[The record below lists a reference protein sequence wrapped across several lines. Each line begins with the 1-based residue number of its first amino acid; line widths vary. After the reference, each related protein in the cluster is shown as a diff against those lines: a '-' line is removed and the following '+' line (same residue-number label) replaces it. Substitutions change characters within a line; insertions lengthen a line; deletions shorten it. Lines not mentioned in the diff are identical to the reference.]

1 MSLDSQ
7 PKNPLNMNY
16 LLAALSSSKQTRPR
30 GAIRPA
36 ETRNMRRCSPPSS
49 LFIWSD
55 GTIAA
60 LTSLPSV
67 HYSFSPSLMEKVII
81 APSILAADFSRLAE
95 EIHRVEAAGAD
106 WIHCDIMDG
115 HFVDNISFGPDVV
128 QRVRKETSLPL
139 DVHLMIEHA
148 NRYVPRFIKA
158 GANSIT
164 VHVEPEA
171 EHDVWK
177 TLHEIQ
183 HAGCRVGLTL
193 NPETPLETIEPFL
206 GKFDMLLVMTV
217 HPGFG
222 GQPFRADQ
230 MEKVRRA
237 AKWNQSREHKI
248 DIEVDGGIVPKTA
261 RISVENGANV
271 LVAGTSIFRSD
282 DYAKAIREL
291 RGE

>member
-1 MSLDSQ
+1 MVRMLKRCPWACQKSIT
-7 PKNPLNMNY
+7 PLPLHFMG
-16 LLAALSSSKQTRPR
+16 R
-30 GAIRPA
+30 I
-36 ETRNMRRCSPPSS
+36 
-49 LFIWSD
+49 
-55 GTIAA
+55 
-60 LTSLPSV
+60 
-67 HYSFSPSLMEKVII
+67 II

-95 EIHRVEAAGAD
+95 EIHRVQAAGAD

-115 HFVDNISFGPDVV
+115 HFVDNISFGPEVV
-128 QRVRKETSLPL
+128 RLVRKETTLPL

-148 NRYVPRFIKA
+148 DHYLPRFVKA

-171 EHDVWK
+171 KHDVLE
-177 TLHEIQ
+177 TLRKIRES
-183 HAGCRVGLTL
+183 GCRAGLTL
-193 NPETPLETIEPFL
+193 NPETPIESIEPFL
-206 GKFDMLLVMTV
+206 GQFDMLLVMTV

-222 GQPFRADQ
+222 GQPFRDDQ

-237 AKWNQSREHKI
+237 AKWNESREQKI
-248 DIEVDGGIVPKTA
+248 DIEVDGGINPQTA
-261 RISVENGANV
+261 RISIENGANV

>member
-1 MSLDSQ
+1 M
-7 PKNPLNMNY
+7 
-16 LLAALSSSKQTRPR
+16 
-30 GAIRPA
+30 G
-36 ETRNMRRCSPPSS
+36 
-49 LFIWSD
+49 
-55 GTIAA
+55 
-60 LTSLPSV
+60 
-67 HYSFSPSLMEKVII
+67 KVII
-81 APSILAADFSRLAE
+81 AASILAADFSRLSE

-128 QRVRKETSLPL
+128 RLVRKETSLPL

-148 NRYVPRFIKA
+148 DHYVPRFVKA

-171 EHDVWK
+171 KHDVRR
-177 TLHEIQ
+177 TLQQIREG
-183 HAGCRVGLTL
+183 GCRAGLTL
-193 NPETPLETIEPFL
+193 NPETPIEMIDPFL
-206 GKFDMLLVMTV
+206 GNFDMVLVMTV

-237 AKWNQSREHKI
+237 AKWNRSRSHKI
-248 DIEVDGGIVPKTA
+248 DIEVDGGINPKTA
-261 RISVENGANV
+261 RISTDSGANV

-282 DYAKAIREL
+282 DYGKIIREL

>member
-1 MSLDSQ
+1 MG
-7 PKNPLNMNY
+7 
-16 LLAALSSSKQTRPR
+16 R
-30 GAIRPA
+30 I
-36 ETRNMRRCSPPSS
+36 
-49 LFIWSD
+49 
-55 GTIAA
+55 
-60 LTSLPSV
+60 
-67 HYSFSPSLMEKVII
+67 II

-115 HFVDNISFGPDVV
+115 HFVDNISFGPDIV
-128 QRVRKETSLPL
+128 RLVRKETSLPL

-148 NRYVPRFIKA
+148 DHYVPRFVKA

-171 EHDVWK
+171 KHDVEK
-177 TLHEIQ
+177 TLQQIRDG
-183 HAGCRVGLTL
+183 GCRAGLTL
-193 NPETPLETIEPFL
+193 NPDTPFEMIEPFL
-206 GKFDMLLVMTV
+206 GGFDMLLVMTV

-237 AKWNQSREHKI
+237 ARWNQSREQKI
-248 DIEVDGGIVPKTA
+248 DIEVDGGINLETA
-261 RISVENGANV
+261 RVSIENGANV

-291 RGE
+291 RGD

>member
-1 MSLDSQ
+1 MG
-7 PKNPLNMNY
+7 
-16 LLAALSSSKQTRPR
+16 R
-30 GAIRPA
+30 I
-36 ETRNMRRCSPPSS
+36 
-49 LFIWSD
+49 
-55 GTIAA
+55 
-60 LTSLPSV
+60 
-67 HYSFSPSLMEKVII
+67 II

-128 QRVRKETSLPL
+128 QLVRKETNLPL

-148 NRYVPRFIKA
+148 DHYVPRFVKA

-171 EHDVWK
+171 KHEVQK
-177 TLHEIQ
+177 TLRQIRDG
-183 HAGCRVGLTL
+183 GCRAGLTL
-193 NPETPLETIEPFL
+193 NPETPIEMIEPFL
-206 GKFDMLLVMTV
+206 DQFDMLLVMTV

-237 AKWNQSREHKI
+237 AKWNESRRQKI
-248 DIEVDGGIVPKTA
+248 DIEVDGGINPKTA
-261 RISVENGANV
+261 RISIENGANV
-271 LVAGTSIFRSD
+271 LVAGTSIFHSD

>member
-1 MSLDSQ
+1 MGVL
-7 PKNPLNMNY
+7 KCCRW
-16 LLAALSSSKQTRPR
+16 A
-30 GAIRPA
+30 
-36 ETRNMRRCSPPSS
+36 C
-49 LFIWSD
+49 
-55 GTIAA
+55 
-60 LTSLPSV
+60 
-67 HYSFSPSLMEKVII
+67 HYSITPLLHQTMGRIII

-128 QRVRKETSLPL
+128 RLVRKETSLPL

-148 NRYVPRFIKA
+148 DHYVPRFVKA

-171 EHDVWK
+171 KHDVLE
-177 TLHEIQ
+177 TLRKIRD
-183 HAGCRVGLTL
+183 AGCRAGLTL
-193 NPETPLETIEPFL
+193 NPETPIELIEPFL
-206 GKFDMLLVMTV
+206 DKFDMLLVMTV

-248 DIEVDGGIVPKTA
+248 DIEVDGGINPETA
-261 RISVENGANV
+261 RISIENGANV

-282 DYAKAIREL
+282 DYAKVIREL

>member
-1 MSLDSQ
+1 M
-7 PKNPLNMNY
+7 
-16 LLAALSSSKQTRPR
+16 
-30 GAIRPA
+30 G
-36 ETRNMRRCSPPSS
+36 
-49 LFIWSD
+49 
-55 GTIAA
+55 
-60 LTSLPSV
+60 
-67 HYSFSPSLMEKVII
+67 KVIV
-81 APSILAADFSRLAE
+81 APSILAADFSRLGD
-95 EIHRVEAAGAD
+95 EIHQVEAAGAD

-128 QRVRKETSLPL
+128 RHVRKQTRLPL

-148 NRYVPRFIKA
+148 DHYVMRFVEA

-171 EHDVWK
+171 KHEVLK
-177 TLHEIQ
+177 TLKQIRD
-183 HAGCRVGLTL
+183 AGCRAGLTL
-193 NPETPLETIEPFL
+193 NPETRFELVEPF
-206 GKFDMLLVMTV
+206 FDNVDILLVMTV

-237 AKWNQSREHKI
+237 AAWNQSREHKI
-248 DIEVDGGIVPKTA
+248 DIEVDGGITPATA

-271 LVAGTSIFRSD
+271 LVAGTSIFRSKN
-282 DYAKAIREL
+282 YAKAIREL